1 MPIDPSTLP
10 DLTYCPI
17 PLGQPVKDDSGYH
30 RQDAQSDLGPV
41 SIYWWPNRIDIYVRA
56 ATDLDAY
63 REAHGGVLARA
74 DGRPALRYRYPS

>member
-10 DLTYCPI
+10 VLTYCPV
-17 PLGQPVKDDSGYH
+17 PLSSPQKHDDGYH
-30 RQDAQSDLGPV
+30 RQDAASDLGPV
-41 SIYWWPNRIDIYVRA
+41 TIYWWPNRIDIYVRA

-63 REAHGGVLARA
+63 QVAHGGIPART